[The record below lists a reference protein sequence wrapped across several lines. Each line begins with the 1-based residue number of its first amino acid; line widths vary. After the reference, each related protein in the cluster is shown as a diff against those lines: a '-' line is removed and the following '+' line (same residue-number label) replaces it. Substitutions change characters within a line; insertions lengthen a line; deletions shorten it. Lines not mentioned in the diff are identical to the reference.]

1 MGLEP
6 ARKVRRKFKMG
17 NAFSF
22 AWEDT
27 LIIWLQAHM
36 GAAGTALASFFSMF
50 GEELLLILVLGFFYW
65 CYDKELGKLLGRN
78 ICAEIVFNPML
89 KNLALRMRPYMVN
102 SKIQCLKP
110 VDASAHI
117 MDVAAQGYSFP
128 SGHSSNAAAAYGTI
142 GRCGRNT
149 WVRILAVLIPLLV
162 GISRFCLGVHYP
174 TDVLGGWL
182 LGVVIIFFTP
192 WFIGKFK
199 SRRVP
204 YLILLAAMLPGWFYC
219 KSNDFYTGYGMTVGF
234 FLADL
239 FEEKYVRFQNTRVWW
254 KILLRVAGGATIYFA
269 LNTVLKLPFSSAFL
283 SSGTF
288 AARLVRALRYAVI
301 LFVDIALYPLLFDR
315 KKRGQTA

>member
-1 MGLEP
+1 
-6 ARKVRRKFKMG
+6 MG

-22 AWEDT
+22 AWEDA
-27 LIIWLQAHM
+27 LIVWLQAHM
-36 GAAGTALASFFSMF
+36 GTAGSTLASFFSMF

-102 SKIQCLKP
+102 PKIQCLKP
-110 VDASAHI
+110 VDASADI
-117 MDVAAQGYSFP
+117 MDLAAQGYSFP

-142 GRCGRNT
+142 GRCCRKT
-149 WVRILAVLIPLLV
+149 WVQVLAVLIPLLV

-174 TDVLGGWL
+174 TDVLAGWL
-182 LGVVIIFFTP
+182 LGAVIIFFTP

-204 YLILLAAMLPGWFYC
+204 YLILLVAMLPGWFYC

-254 KILLRVAGGATIYFA
+254 KIILRVAGGAVIYFA
-269 LNTVLKLPFSSAFL
+269 LSTLLKLPFSPEFL
-283 SSGTF
+283 ESGTF
-288 AARLVRALRYAVI
+288 AAYLVRALRYAVI

-315 KKRGQTA
+315 LAGNS